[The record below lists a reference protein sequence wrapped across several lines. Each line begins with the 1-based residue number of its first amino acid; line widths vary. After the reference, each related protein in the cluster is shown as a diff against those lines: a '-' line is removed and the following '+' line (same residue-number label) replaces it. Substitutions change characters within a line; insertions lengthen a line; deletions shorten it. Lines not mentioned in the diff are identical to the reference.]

1 MASPLKS
8 TRFILSVSPDWL
20 DTVDEW
26 RRQQPDIP
34 SRAEAVRRLVDL
46 GLGEKPKPDI
56 AAGAANA
63 ISKVSQQIAGKND
76 DRKITQ
82 PHRR

>member
-46 GLGEKPKPDI
+46 GLNRSAGTDPALK
-56 AAGAANA
+56 AAEAMANFSAA
-63 ISKVSQQIAGKND
+63 IIGKKRVGRIKNG
-76 DRKITQ
+76 
-82 PHRR
+82 